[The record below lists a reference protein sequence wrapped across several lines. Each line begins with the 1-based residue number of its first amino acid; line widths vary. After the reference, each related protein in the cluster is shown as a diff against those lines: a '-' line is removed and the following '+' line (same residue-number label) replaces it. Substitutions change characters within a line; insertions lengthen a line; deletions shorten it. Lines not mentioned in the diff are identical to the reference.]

1 MYMSHPK
8 EPVMEVITYSDARQK
23 LKELMDRV
31 VGDRTEVVVTR
42 QKAEPVVV
50 VSMSE
55 WNAISETLHLLST
68 PPNAERLIS
77 AIRQLEAGRGKERKL
92 VEAEEPAAA

>member
-1 MYMSHPK
+1 MD
-8 EPVMEVITYSDARQK
+8 VITYSDARQR

-31 VGDRTEVVVTR
+31 VGDRTEIVVTR

-50 VSMSE
+50 VSLSE

-68 PPNAERLIS
+68 PRNAERLIS
-77 AIRQLEAGRGKERKL
+77 AIRQLESGKGRERKL
-92 VEAEEPAAA
+92 IEAEEPAAA

>member
-1 MYMSHPK
+1 MD
-8 EPVMEVITYSDARQK
+8 VITYSDARQK

-50 VSMSE
+50 VSLSE

-68 PPNAERLIS
+68 PRNAERLIS
-77 AIRQLEAGRGKERKL
+77 AIRQLGSGKGKERKL
-92 VEAEEPAAA
+92 IEAEEPAAA

>member
-1 MYMSHPK
+1 MGS
-8 EPVMEVITYSDARQK
+8 EELNVDVITYSDARK
-23 LKELMDRV
+23 RLKELMDRV

-50 VSMSE
+50 VSLSE

-68 PPNAERLIS
+68 PRNAERLIS
-77 AIRQLEAGRGKERKL
+77 AIRQLGSGKGKERKL
-92 VEAEEPAAA
+92 IEAEEPAAA

>member
-1 MYMSHPK
+1 MD
-8 EPVMEVITYSDARQK
+8 VLTYSDARQH

-31 VGDRTEVVVTR
+31 VADRTEVVVTR

-68 PPNAERLIS
+68 PNNAERLIS
-77 AIRQLEAGRGKERKL
+77 AIRQLESGKGKERGL
-92 VEAEEPAAA
+92 IEADEPAAA

>member
-1 MYMSHPK
+1 MD
-8 EPVMEVITYSDARQK
+8 VTTYSDARQH

-31 VGDRTEVVVTR
+31 VADRTEVVVTR

-50 VSMSE
+50 VAMSE

-68 PPNAERLIS
+68 PSNAERLIS
-77 AIRQLEAGRGKERKL
+77 AIRQIEAGKGKEREL
-92 VEAEEPAAA
+92 IEAEEPAAA

>member
-1 MYMSHPK
+1 MD
-8 EPVMEVITYSDARQK
+8 VITYSDARQK

-50 VSMSE
+50 VALSE
-55 WNAISETLHLLST
+55 WNAISETLHLLSA
-68 PPNAERLIS
+68 PRNAERLIS
-77 AIRQLEAGRGKERKL
+77 AIRQLESGKGKEREL
-92 VEAEEPAAA
+92 IEAEEPAAA

>member
-1 MYMSHPK
+1 MD
-8 EPVMEVITYSDARQK
+8 VITYSDARQK

-31 VGDRTEVVVTR
+31 VGDRTEVIVTR

-68 PPNAERLIS
+68 PRNAERLIS
-77 AIRQLEAGRGKERKL
+77 AIRQLESGKGKERKL
-92 VEAEEPAAA
+92 IEAEEPAAA

>member
-1 MYMSHPK
+1 MD
-8 EPVMEVITYSDARQK
+8 VITYSDARQK

-31 VGDRTEVVVTR
+31 VADRTEVVVTR

-55 WNAISETLHLLST
+55 WNAITETLHLLST
-68 PPNAERLIS
+68 PQNAERLLS
-77 AIRQLEAGRGKERKL
+77 AIRQLEAGEGAERVL
-92 VEAEEPAAA
+92 INDEEPAAA

>member
-1 MYMSHPK
+1 MD
-8 EPVMEVITYSDARQK
+8 VFTYSDARQR

-31 VGDRTEVVVTR
+31 VADRTEIVVTR

-50 VSMSE
+50 ISMSE

-68 PPNAERLIS
+68 PRNAERLIS
-77 AIRQLEAGRGKERKL
+77 ATRQLESGKGKRRKL
-92 VEAEEPAAA
+92 IEAEEPAAA

>member
-1 MYMSHPK
+1 MD
-8 EPVMEVITYSDARQK
+8 VRTYSDARK
-23 LKELMDRV
+23 HLKELMDRV
-31 VGDRTEVVVTR
+31 VADRTEIIVTR

-68 PPNAERLIS
+68 PSNAERLIS
-77 AIRQLEAGRGKERKL
+77 AIRQLESGKGKEREL
-92 VEAEEPAAA
+92 IEADAPAAA

>member
-1 MYMSHPK
+1 MD
-8 EPVMEVITYSDARQK
+8 VITYSDARQK

-50 VSMSE
+50 VSLSE

-68 PPNAERLIS
+68 PRNAERLIS
-77 AIRQLEAGRGKERKL
+77 AIRQLESRKGRERKL
-92 VEAEEPAAA
+92 IEADEPAAA

>member
-1 MYMSHPK
+1 MGS
-8 EPVMEVITYSDARQK
+8 EELNVDVITYSDARK
-23 LKELMDRV
+23 RLKELMDRV

-68 PPNAERLIS
+68 PRNAERLIS
-77 AIRQLEAGRGKERKL
+77 AIRQLESGNGKERKL
-92 VEAEEPAAA
+92 IGADEPAAA